1 MISDNSLDVF
11 PGNSVNDVA
20 DGWLSDTKIEGQILL
35 TEGARPDFENI
46 RIIESSHSMP
56 FSHCPAITF
65 YSFSH
70 VLGLITKMQASRVDA
85 DGPIALMENE
95 KATSGTVVKPIG
107 DHMGQILVSDIQL
120 AVPGVL
126 VDAASPVPAP
136 FSGWFSGHE
145 PSEGLGFGETIGS
158 FGSHCSDGFSSQGV
172 TVLVPSLPMGVA
184 PPPCSNRPVTS
195 RDRAIHNQYFI
206 KEWS

>member
-20 DGWLSDTKIEGQILL
+20 DGWLSDTEIEGQFLL
-35 TEGARPDFENI
+35 TEGTRPDCENI
-46 RIIESSHSMP
+46 RIVESSHSMS
-56 FSHCPAITF
+56 FSHRPAITF

-70 VLGLITKMQASRVDA
+70 VLGLITKMKMDRVDA
-85 DGPIALMENE
+85 DGSIALMENE

-120 AVPGVL
+120 AVPGVF
-126 VDAASPVPAP
+126 VDAASPVPASFDRRLP
-136 FSGWFSGHE
+136 RHE
-145 PSEGLGFGETIGS
+145 PSEGLGFGKAPGS
-158 FGSHCSDGFSSQGV
+158 FGSHCSNWFSGQGV
-172 TVLVPSLPMGVA
+172 TVLVPSLPMRVA
-184 PPPCSNRPVTS
+184 PPPCSNRPVTF